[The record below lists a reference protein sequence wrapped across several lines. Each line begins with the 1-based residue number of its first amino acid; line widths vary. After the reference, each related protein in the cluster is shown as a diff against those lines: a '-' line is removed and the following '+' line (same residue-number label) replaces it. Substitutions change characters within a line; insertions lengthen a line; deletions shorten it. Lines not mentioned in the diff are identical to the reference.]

1 MNFQKFVLMAAM
13 AATFASAPLPRAV
26 AQEGAATQATA
37 FADYP
42 PIRQRDGI
50 LVDLKGRGL
59 YTYDGDT
66 DPKKSLC
73 DAQCRL
79 LWPPVFADAGAKPRG
94 QFTIVARNDGR
105 QQWAYKGK
113 PLYRWA
119 SDRKRGDA
127 GGDNISGVWHLV
139 RVPKPVPTYVPEPQK
154 PATTPAKP

>member
-1 MNFQKFVLMAAM
+1 MNIQKIALSAAL
-13 AATFASAPLPRAV
+13 AAILSGAPLIPAV
-26 AQEGAATQATA
+26 AQDATA
-37 FADYP
+37 TPSTSYADYP

-66 DPKKSLC
+66 DPKKSSC

-79 LWPPVFADAGAKPRG
+79 LWPPVFADPGAKPRG
-94 QFTIVARNDGR
+94 PFTLVARNDGK

-119 SDRKRGDA
+119 SDKKRGDA
-127 GGDNISGVWHLV
+127 GGDNVSGVWHLV
-139 RVPKPVPTYVPEPQK
+139 RVPKPVPTYTPEPQK
-154 PATTPAKP
+154 PASTPAKP